1 MIKFFRK
8 IRQRLLTENKFSKY
22 LLYAI
27 GEIILVVIGILIAL
41 SINNWNEDKK
51 NRKLISNYKKSLIEN
66 LVRDS
71 TFIANRINQIN
82 SEVIELKQFE
92 KRVSNSQE
100 PLDTILKIARFEYT
114 FTIGVMEHFQ
124 KDTYQVLNST
134 GHIGLFNNELV
145 KKLQE
150 LYSLQDRYLSGE
162 NGTFETYRRSLSN
175 YSRKYPFSFGNNLI
189 VNNTKAARDV
199 WNNIS
204 KHEHATEFNALII
217 SKGDVY
223 RFALEYYVPTI
234 KTKTNELLSELRKH
248 K

>member
-41 SINNWNEDKK
+41 SINNWNEDNK
-51 NRKLISNYKKSLIEN
+51 NRTLISNYKKSLIEN

-204 KHEHATEFNALII
+204 KSEHATEFNALII

>member
-8 IRQRLLTENKFSKY
+8 IRYDLMEKNKTGKY
-22 LLYAI
+22 FKYAI
-27 GEIILVVIGILIAL
+27 GEIVLVVIGILIAL
-41 SINNWNEDKK
+41 SINNWNEDRK
-51 NRKLISNYKKSLIEN
+51 NRKLITAYKKNLIEN

-71 TFIANRINQIN
+71 TQIANGINQIN
-82 SEVIELKQFE
+82 SEVLELKQFE

-100 PLDTILKIARFEYT
+100 PLDTILKIARFEYR
-114 FTIGVMEHFQ
+114 FIINVMEHFQ

-134 GHIGLFNNELV
+134 GHISLFNNELV

-150 LYSLQDRYLSGE
+150 LYSHQDRYLTGE
-162 NGTFETYRRSLSN
+162 NGTFETYRRNLSN
-175 YSRKYPFSFGNNLI
+175 YSRKYPYSFGNNLI
-189 VNNTKAARDV
+189 KDNTKAAREV

-204 KHEHATEFNALII
+204 KSEHATEFNALII

-223 RFALEYYVPTI
+223 RFELSYISFLKPKI
-234 KTKTNELLSELRKH
+234 NELLSELRKH

>member
-41 SINNWNEDKK
+41 SINNWNEDNK
-51 NRKLISNYKKSLIEN
+51 NRTLISNYKKSLIEN

-199 WNNIS
+199 WSNIS
-204 KHEHATEFNALII
+204 KSEHATEFNALII

>member
-22 LLYAI
+22 LFYAV

-51 NRKLISNYKKSLIEN
+51 NRKLITTYKKSIIEN
-66 LVRDS
+66 LVKDS
-71 TFIANRINQIN
+71 THIARLINGIN
-82 SEVIELKQFE
+82 PESIEIEQFE

-114 FTIGVMEHFQ
+114 FTIWVVEHFE

-134 GHIGLFNNELV
+134 GHISLFTNELV
-145 KKLQE
+145 KKLKE
-150 LYSLQDRYLSGE
+150 LSSLQDRYLSAEYGA
-162 NGTFETYRRSLSN
+162 FETYRNNLSN
-175 YSRKYPFSFGNNLI
+175 YSHKYPFTFRNNLI
-189 VNNTKAARDV
+189 KDDTKAAREV

-204 KHEHATEFNALII
+204 KSEHATEFNALII

-223 RFALEYYVPTI
+223 RLALMYLPI
-234 KTKTNELLSELRKH
+234 LKTKTNELLSELRDE
-248 K
+248 